1 MSKEKNKNKENEK
14 INFSLLQ
21 NNYNSSNNQTTGN
34 VLVVNNALSNELY
47 NNLEKEYISLK
58 KLFIVNQYIKN
69 NNESRNI
76 LLSNFNYMI
85 NSETALTLSDDII
98 TPLWKDFI
106 KYHTSRYFI
115 NEIQKQNQLNQH
127 ITVNLTLN
135 YMSPILYQSNTK
147 INQMNSNFTFICF
160 FFMKNSN
167 DNSKVNNLEI
177 FENEK
182 RIISIPYQK
191 NTFILIKNENN
202 ENNENNIT
210 FGFTEK
216 NLIISS
222 MKYIK
227 FTLN

>member
-1 MSKEKNKNKENEK
+1 MSKEKHNDTKN
-14 INFSLLQ
+14 INLSLLQ
-21 NNYNSSNNQTTGN
+21 NNSNSSNNQATRN
-34 VLVVNNALSNELY
+34 VLVINNVLQNELY

-58 KLFIVNQYIKN
+58 NLFSIKN
-69 NNESRNI
+69 EPRNI

-85 NSETALTLSDDII
+85 DSETALTLSDDII
-98 TPLWKDFI
+98 TPLWKGFI

-115 NEIQKQNQLNQH
+115 NDIQKQNQLNQNQQ
-127 ITVNLTLN
+127 IILTLN
-135 YMSPILYQSNTK
+135 YTSPILYQSNTK
-147 INQMNSNFTFICF
+147 INQMNSSFLGF

-191 NTFILIKNENN
+191 NTFILIKNTNLN
-202 ENNENNIT
+202 ENNNIT

-216 NLIISS
+216 NIIISS

-227 FTLN
+227 FMI

>member
-1 MSKEKNKNKENEK
+1 MSIHKNKNKEKENEK

-21 NNYNSSNNQTTGN
+21 NNSNSSNNQTTRN
-34 VLVVNNALSNELY
+34 VLVINNALPNELY

-58 KLFIVNQYIKN
+58 NLFSIKN
-69 NNESRNI
+69 EPRNI

-85 NSETALTLSDDII
+85 DSEIALKLSDDII

-115 NEIQKQNQLNQH
+115 NDIQKQNQNQLNQNQQ
-127 ITVNLTLN
+127 IILTLN

-147 INQMNSNFTFICF
+147 INQMKSSFLGF
-160 FFMKNSN
+160 FFMKNN
-167 DNSKVNNLEI
+167 QDNLKVNNLEI

-191 NTFILIKNENN
+191 NTFIIIKNP
-202 ENNENNIT
+202 NENNIT

-216 NLIISS
+216 NLSISS

-227 FTLN
+227 FMI

>member
-1 MSKEKNKNKENEK
+1 MSIHKNKNKEKENEK

-21 NNYNSSNNQTTGN
+21 NNSNSSNNQTTRN
-34 VLVVNNALSNELY
+34 VLVINNALPNELY

-58 KLFIVNQYIKN
+58 NLFSIKN
-69 NNESRNI
+69 EPRNI

-85 NSETALTLSDDII
+85 DSEIALRLSDDII

-115 NEIQKQNQLNQH
+115 NDIQKQNQNQLNQNQQ
-127 ITVNLTLN
+127 IILTLN

-147 INQMNSNFTFICF
+147 INQMKSSFLGF
-160 FFMKNSN
+160 FFMKNN
-167 DNSKVNNLEI
+167 QDNLKVNNLEI

-191 NTFILIKNENN
+191 NTFIIIKNP
-202 ENNENNIT
+202 NENNIT

-216 NLIISS
+216 NLSISS

-227 FTLN
+227 FMI

>member
-1 MSKEKNKNKENEK
+1 MSIHKNKDKKKENEK

-21 NNYNSSNNQTTGN
+21 NNSNSSSNQTTRN
-34 VLVVNNALSNELY
+34 VLVINNALPNELY

-58 KLFIVNQYIKN
+58 NLFSIKN
-69 NNESRNI
+69 EPRNI

-85 NSETALTLSDDII
+85 DSETALTLSDDII

-106 KYHTSRYFI
+106 KYHISRYFI
-115 NEIQKQNQLNQH
+115 NDIQNQKQNQLNQH
-127 ITVNLTLN
+127 MTVNLTLN

-147 INQMNSNFTFICF
+147 INQMNSSFLGF

-191 NTFILIKNENN
+191 NTFILIKNEN
-202 ENNENNIT
+202 ENNNNNIT
-210 FGFTEK
+210 FGFTER

-227 FTLN
+227 FIV

>member
-1 MSKEKNKNKENEK
+1 MSIHKNIEKHNDTKN

-21 NNYNSSNNQTTGN
+21 NNSNSSNNQTTRN
-34 VLVVNNALSNELY
+34 VLVINNALPNELY

-58 KLFIVNQYIKN
+58 NLFSIKN
-69 NNESRNI
+69 EPRNI

-85 NSETALTLSDDII
+85 DSETALTLSDDII

-106 KYHTSRYFI
+106 KYHISRYFI
-115 NEIQKQNQLNQH
+115 NDIQNKNQLNQNQTKNQH
-127 ITVNLTLN
+127 MTVNLTLN
-135 YMSPILYQSNTK
+135 YMSPILYRSNTK
-147 INQMNSNFTFICF
+147 INQMNSSFLCF

-167 DNSKVNNLEI
+167 DNSKVNNLEF

-191 NTFILIKNENN
+191 NTFILIKNEN
-202 ENNENNIT
+202 ENENNIT

-216 NLIISS
+216 NLLISS

-227 FTLN
+227 FMV

>member
-1 MSKEKNKNKENEK
+1 MSIHKNKNKEKEKENEK

-21 NNYNSSNNQTTGN
+21 NNSNSSNNQTTRN
-34 VLVVNNALSNELY
+34 VLVINNALPNELY

-58 KLFIVNQYIKN
+58 NLFSIKN
-69 NNESRNI
+69 EPRNI

-85 NSETALTLSDDII
+85 DSEIALRLSDDII

-115 NEIQKQNQLNQH
+115 NDIQKQNQIQTKNQQ
-127 ITVNLTLN
+127 ITLTLN

-147 INQMNSNFTFICF
+147 INQMKSSFLGF

-191 NTFILIKNENN
+191 NTFILIKNTNLN
-202 ENNENNIT
+202 ENNNIT

-216 NLIISS
+216 NIIISS
-222 MKYIK
+222 MKYII
-227 FTLN
+227 FII

>member
-1 MSKEKNKNKENEK
+1 MSKEKHNVTEN
-14 INFSLLQ
+14 INLSLLQ
-21 NNYNSSNNQTTGN
+21 NYSSSSISNNQITRN
-34 VLVVNNALSNELY
+34 VLVINNALPNELY

-58 KLFIVNQYIKN
+58 NLFLLNQSIKN
-69 NNESRNI
+69 EPRNI
-76 LLSNFNYMI
+76 MLSNFNYMI
-85 NSETALTLSDDII
+85 DSELALTLSDDII

-106 KYHTSRYFI
+106 KFHISRYFI
-115 NEIQKQNQLNQH
+115 NDIQKQNKIKNMNMNMNM
-127 ITVNLTLN
+127 VLTLN

-147 INQMNSNFTFICF
+147 INQMNTNFAFIGF

-191 NTFILIKNENN
+191 NTFILIKNEN
-202 ENNENNIT
+202 ENRNGNNIT

-216 NLIISS
+216 NLSISLI
-222 MKYIK
+222 KYIK
-227 FTLN
+227 FMI